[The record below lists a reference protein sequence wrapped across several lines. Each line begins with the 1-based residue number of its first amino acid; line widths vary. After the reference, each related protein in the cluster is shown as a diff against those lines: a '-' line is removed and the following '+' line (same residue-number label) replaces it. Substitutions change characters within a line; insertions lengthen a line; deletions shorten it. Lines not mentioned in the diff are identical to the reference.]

1 MTNKPKPVR
10 VEIARDSY
18 QPSKEELEADT
29 RVDATFEEAV
39 SALAKPVEVVRVAR
53 HRRDR

>member
-1 MTNKPKPVR
+1 MTNRPKPVR